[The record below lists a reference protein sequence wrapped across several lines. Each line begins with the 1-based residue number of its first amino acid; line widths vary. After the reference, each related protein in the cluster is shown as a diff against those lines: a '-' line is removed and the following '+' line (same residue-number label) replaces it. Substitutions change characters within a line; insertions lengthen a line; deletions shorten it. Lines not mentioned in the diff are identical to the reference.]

1 MAATSPPPRS
11 ETVTK
16 WSALVL
22 GILLAVAAGLLF
34 TAIYV
39 ALPVPHHYFALIAI
53 GILSL
58 FFSFGSYL
66 AEAFSRRPVAQRA
79 LAWGFF
85 GMGFAILLVT
95 IALGPMYGV
104 LSFLA
109 ELVSLFVVIL
119 ALIVAVVFIG
129 WRMRSQAATEERLAR
144 RAAWQGTNPPS
155 ALDYAAAHTP
165 SAPQV
170 PSPPAG
176 GNAPP
181 RSP

>member
-1 MAATSPPPRS
+1 MATSNPPPRS
-11 ETVTK
+11 TSVSQ

-22 GILLAVAAGLLF
+22 GVLLAVAAGLIF
-34 TAIYV
+34 TTIYV
-39 ALPVPHHYFALIAI
+39 ALPIFHHYWALIAI

-58 FFSFGSYL
+58 FFAFGSYL
-66 AEAFSRRPVAQRA
+66 SEAFSRRPVAQRS

-85 GMGFAILLVT
+85 GMGFAVLIVT
-95 IALGPMYGV
+95 ILLGPMYGA
-104 LSFLA
+104 LSLLG
-109 ELVSLFVVIL
+109 ELVSLLVVIL

-144 RAAWQGTNPPS
+144 RAAWQSSTPAS
-155 ALDYAAAHTP
+155 ALDYP
-165 SAPQV
+165 SANAPTVPQV